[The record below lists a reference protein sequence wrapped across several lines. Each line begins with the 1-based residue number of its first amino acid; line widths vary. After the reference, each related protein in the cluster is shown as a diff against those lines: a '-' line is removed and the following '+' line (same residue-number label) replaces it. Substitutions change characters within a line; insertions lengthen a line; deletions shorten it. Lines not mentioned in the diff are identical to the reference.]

1 MNVTGVIETA
11 LHVDNVKTAGD
22 FYRKLFSFE
31 TMVADDRFCALSVA
45 GRQVLLLFK
54 KGGTLEPIVF
64 AGGTIPPHGGNG
76 RLHLAFSIPASDLEG
91 WRTRL
96 RDEGIV
102 IESEV
107 TWERGG
113 HSLYFRDPDQHLVEL
128 VTPGCWPIY

>member
-11 LHVDNVKTAGD
+11 LHVADVQIASE
-22 FYRKLFSFE
+22 FYRRLFSLE
-31 TMVADDRFCALSVA
+31 AMIEDNRFCALSVA

-64 AGGTIPPHGGNG
+64 AGGTIPPHGGDG
-76 RLHLAFSIPASDLEG
+76 RLHLAFSIPASDLEA
-91 WRTRL
+91 WRNHL

-107 TWERGG
+107 TWARGG

-128 VTPGCWPIY
+128 ITPGCWPIY